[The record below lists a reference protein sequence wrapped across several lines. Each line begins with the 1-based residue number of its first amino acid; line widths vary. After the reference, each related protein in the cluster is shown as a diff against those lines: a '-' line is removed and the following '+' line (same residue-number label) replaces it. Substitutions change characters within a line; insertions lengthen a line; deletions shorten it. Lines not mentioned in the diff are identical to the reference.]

1 MSYRFVRGPRGYRGP
16 QGYDGSI
23 GQTGYTGSQGE
34 IPEIP
39 DSVMRTNIPKTMEQ
53 KIIQDQVVE
62 NEFQSRN
69 IYISENEPQEILGND
84 GDIWIKYL
92 TEYLTEV
99 YGYVFDAT
107 GPKSN
112 VTVSIQEM

>member
-1 MSYRFVRGPRGYRGP
+1 MSYRFVRGPRGYQGP
-16 QGYDGSI
+16 RGYDGSI

-39 DSVMRTNIPKTMEQ
+39 DSVMRTNISQTMEQ

-92 TEYLTEV
+92 TEV

-107 GPKSN
+107 GSKSN

>member
-53 KIIQDQVVE
+53 KALRGCFWRYEMAYDDMDIIR
-62 NEFQSRN
+62 F
-69 IYISENEPQEILGND
+69 
-84 GDIWIKYL
+84 
-92 TEYLTEV
+92 
-99 YGYVFDAT
+99 
-107 GPKSN
+107 
-112 VTVSIQEM
+112 

>member
-53 KIIQDQVVE
+53 KIIQDQTDIQIS
-62 NEFQSRN
+62 QSRN
-69 IYISENEPQEILGND
+69 IYMSANLPNQLLGND
-84 GDIWIKYL
+84 GDIWVIISNL
-92 TEYLTEV
+92 
-99 YGYVFDAT
+99 YGTIYTAT
-107 GPKSN
+107 GS
-112 VTVSIQEM
+112 TSDITISIQEV

>member
-69 IYISENEPQEILGND
+69 IYIYLKMNHR
-84 GDIWIKYL
+84 KYQ
-92 TEYLTEV
+92 V
-99 YGYVFDAT
+99 MMVIFG
-107 GPKSN
+107 
-112 VTVSIQEM
+112 